1 MTSRQVND
9 FLLISHPLHLI
20 AWDLPATI
28 QGRGRFSVP
37 PSTLGCRHLSQR
49 GMEHTCIN
57 TKNDDLKPQK
67 SGMHERHFLSIKEAI
82 LFGCW
87 WRRPEEKNLS
97 AFHYNRPLGSTSTF
111 KTIMFTFFPL
121 WAWNLRDNRLTFSL
135 RKLLDFLYSKSHRL
149 EMIYPAL
156 YGSISYHFIPAPW
169 SKPVSYAYKK
179 YSNTGYKI
187 WRRLTS
193 SK

>member
-1 MTSRQVND
+1 MCKSLVRVWWGVIDMTSRQVND
-9 FLLISHPLHLI
+9 FLLISLPSFLI
-20 AWDLPATI
+20 AWDIPVTI

-121 WAWNLRDNRLTFSL
+121 WAWNLKRQPTHIQFEEIVRLSL
-135 RKLLDFLYSKSHRL
+135 FK
-149 EMIYPAL
+149 
-156 YGSISYHFIPAPW
+156 
-169 SKPVSYAYKK
+169 V
-179 YSNTGYKI
+179 T
-187 WRRLTS
+187 
-193 SK
+193 